1 MKGHWLGYL
10 IAFALGV
17 MFAGKVPFIPKVG

>member
-1 MKGHWLGYL
+1 MKGNWIGYL

-17 MFAGKVPFIPKVG
+17 MLAAPVRGLVGK